1 MSICGPRRRARA
13 LLLVVAVAQC
23 LVATSAAQSTVPAA
37 PEVILRDTV
46 DGITVRATRTD
57 VPIRI
62 DGRLDE
68 PMYATV
74 RVMSDFIQTDPQP
87 GQPATEKT
95 DVWLMFD
102 DAHIYVS
109 VRCWETQPD
118 RRVANEMRRDS
129 PGVSQ
134 GNDNIAFMFDTFHDR
149 RNAVTFAVNSLGG
162 RNDGQVTNQRQYN
175 ADWNPV
181 WDVKAGHFEGGWTFE
196 AAIPF
201 KSLRYGPGEAQTWGF
216 NVVRTV
222 RWRNETSYLS
232 KVPESIAAN
241 AGIMYSSYAATMV
254 GLQAPPGSRNIE
266 VKPYVT
272 ASLSTDRV
280 ATPRV
285 SNDPEADVGIDAKYG
300 LTQNLTADLTLNTDF
315 AQVEADQQQ
324 VNLTRFNLFFPEK
337 REFFLENQGVFA
349 FGGTGTS
356 GGAGDT
362 PILFYSRRIG
372 LSRGVAVPIAGGG
385 RLTGRV
391 GRFTL
396 GLLNIHS
403 RDEPAAQARST
414 NFSVLRVKRDILRK
428 SSIGALVTHRS
439 LAQAGVGT
447 NDAYGVDGS
456 FAFFDNI
463 YVNSYWARTRS
474 DGGSG
479 RDVSYRA
486 QFDYAADRYG
496 VQLERLV
503 VGSRFNPDIGFVR
516 RTDIGKTSGQF
527 RFSPRMANS
536 KTVRKL
542 TWTGSVGYIHNGTG
556 RLDTRD
562 VDGLFSIDFENS
574 DRFSA
579 GYHGTYEFLPQPF
592 RIAPGV
598 VLPVGGYDYHDARAS
613 FTFGPQRPVFGT
625 VAAEYGTFYDG
636 HRTTVRLSGGRAK
649 LMTRLSVEPSFSIN
663 RVDLPQGRFTTRLVG
678 SRVTFTATPS
688 MFTSA
693 FLQYNSS
700 NSGLGANVRFRW
712 EYQAGSELFIVYN
725 EQRDTDVRTVPGL
738 LNRSFIVKVNRLF
751 RF

>member
-1 MSICGPRRRARA
+1 MSIRVSRCRARA
-13 LLLVVAVAQC
+13 LLVAVAVAQC
-23 LVATSAAQSTVPAA
+23 PVATSAAQSTAPAHPA
-37 PEVILRDTV
+37 VILRDTV
-46 DGITVRATRTD
+46 GGITVRATRTD

-68 PMYATV
+68 PMYGSV
-74 RVMSDFIQTDPQP
+74 RVMSNFIQTEPQP
-87 GQPATEKT
+87 GQPATENT

-102 DAHIYVS
+102 EEHVYVS
-109 VRCWETQPD
+109 VRCWESEPS

-181 WDVKAGHFEGGWTFE
+181 WNVKAASFDGGWTFE

-201 KSLRYGPGEAQTWGF
+201 KSLRYGPGQEQTWGF

-222 RWRNETSYLS
+222 RWKNETSYLS
-232 KVPESIAAN
+232 KVPESIASN
-241 AGIMYSSYAATMV
+241 AGIMYASYAATMV
-254 GLQAPPGSRNIE
+254 GLEAPPGSRNIE

-285 SNDPEADVGIDAKYG
+285 SNDPEADVGVDAKYG
-300 LTQNLTADLTLNTDF
+300 LTQNLTADLTFNTDF
-315 AQVEADQQQ
+315 AQVEADEQQ

-349 FGGTGTS
+349 FGGTATS

-372 LSRGVAVPIAGGG
+372 LSQGGTVPIAGGG

-439 LAQAGVGT
+439 LVQSGVGS

-456 FAFFDNI
+456 FAFFDNV
-463 YVNSYWARTRS
+463 YLNTFWARTRS
-474 DGGSG
+474 ENRAGS
-479 RDVSYRA
+479 DVSYRA
-486 QFDYAADRYG
+486 QVDYAADRYG
-496 VQLERLV
+496 LQLERLV
-503 VGSRFNPDIGFVR
+503 VGSRFNPDMGFVR
-516 RTDIGKTSGQF
+516 RRDMGKTYGQF
-527 RFSPRMANS
+527 RFSPRLARS
-536 KTVRKL
+536 RAVRKL
-542 TWTGSVGYIHNGTG
+542 TWTGSLGYVHDGTG

-562 VDGLFSIDFENS
+562 ADGLFSIDFENS
-574 DRFSA
+574 DKFSV

-598 VLPVGGYDYHDARAS
+598 ILPVAGYDYHDARTS
-613 FTFGPQRPVFGT
+613 FTFGQQRPVFGT

-636 HRTTVRLSGGRAK
+636 HRTTFRLSGGRAK
-649 LMTRLSVEPSFSIN
+649 LMTRLSVEPSVSIN
-663 RVDLPQGRFTTRLVG
+663 RVELPQGRFTTRLFG
-678 SRVTFTATPS
+678 SRVTFTATPA
-688 MFTSA
+688 MFASA

-700 NSGLGANVRFRW
+700 NNGLGTNVRFRW
-712 EYQAGSELFIVYN
+712 EYQPGSELFIVYN
-725 EQRDTDVRTVPGL
+725 EQRDTDVRSLPDL
-738 LNRSFIVKVNRLF
+738 LNRSLIVKVNRLF